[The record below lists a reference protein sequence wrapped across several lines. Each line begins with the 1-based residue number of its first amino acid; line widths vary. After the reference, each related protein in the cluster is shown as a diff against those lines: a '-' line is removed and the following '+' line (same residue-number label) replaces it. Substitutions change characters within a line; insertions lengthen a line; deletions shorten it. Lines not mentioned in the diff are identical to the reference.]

1 MALRLKLIPKTLV
14 PLRSLRP
21 FSSSSTPP
29 TPSDSDADNET
40 SDSAAVPPRRPSYS
54 SYFSEIKERLKAPP
68 TPPRRIPA
76 DPAPPPPLS
85 APNAGS
91 ATSLEDIRKHLAG
104 FRLRAG
110 GAAPPASGD
119 RPASSPPIS
128 FQELFKHNVLGKA
141 GGGVEAGEKGEK
153 GEKLSFDSI
162 RESLRQFRS
171 SSREHMGLRGRDG
184 PSRSSFSLETFQD
197 SFRSRMGGTEK
208 SPSILGGENLP
219 DSIFGKELRE
229 KEAGEWEQKKVLK
242 TDFVKMYSYNELG
255 EKLRKLRPEDAAKAN
270 KDWFTLTELNERL
283 AKLREMEEKETE
295 SRMGGVSFRDLRES
309 LVRLKEADANKKA
322 NVQRLSIIANLTGQ
336 ATPTFMLKPPQEQL
350 LERFLHPDHMSSA
363 EKMKLELKRVRDEFK
378 MSESDCGSAPVQVA
392 QLTTKIKHL
401 NTILHKKDKHSR
413 KGLLQMVQRRKKLL
427 KYLRR
432 TDWDSYC
439 VVLSKLGLRDASP
452 YKQAKYK
459 N

>member
-322 NVQRLSIIANLTGQ
+322 N
-336 ATPTFMLKPPQEQL
+336 
-350 LERFLHPDHMSSA
+350 DHMSSA

-378 MSESDCGSAPVQVA
+378 MSESDCGSAPVQGQA
-392 QLTTKIKHL
+392 LQEGTTADGPE
-401 NTILHKKDKHSR
+401 KKEASKVSEEDR
-413 KGLLQMVQRRKKLL
+413 LGFLLRCAVKAWPQGCLPVQ
-427 KYLRR
+427 
-432 TDWDSYC
+432 
-439 VVLSKLGLRDASP
+439 AS
-452 YKQAKYK
+452 
-459 N
+459 

>member
-141 GGGVEAGEKGEK
+141 GGGVEAGEK

-322 NVQRLSIIANLTGQ
+322 N
-336 ATPTFMLKPPQEQL
+336 
-350 LERFLHPDHMSSA
+350 DHMSSA

-378 MSESDCGSAPVQVA
+378 MSESDCGSAPVQGQA
-392 QLTTKIKHL
+392 LQEGTTADGPE
-401 NTILHKKDKHSR
+401 KKEASKVSEEDR
-413 KGLLQMVQRRKKLL
+413 LGFLLRCAVKAWPQGCLPVQ
-427 KYLRR
+427 
-432 TDWDSYC
+432 
-439 VVLSKLGLRDASP
+439 AS
-452 YKQAKYK
+452 
-459 N
+459 